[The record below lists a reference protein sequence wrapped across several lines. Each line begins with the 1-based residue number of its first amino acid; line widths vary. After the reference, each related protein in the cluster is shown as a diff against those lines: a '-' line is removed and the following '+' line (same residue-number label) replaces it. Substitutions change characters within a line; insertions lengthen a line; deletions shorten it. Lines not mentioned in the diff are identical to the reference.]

1 MNIDYDKIKSILNK
15 NGFYFEK
22 RYGQNFLTDEKLLN
36 ELVEKAGVTASD
48 TVIEIGV
55 GAGTLTAALVKK
67 AKRVIGYEIDKKL
80 QPVLKETLA
89 DYKNAEIVF
98 KDIMKE
104 PMSEIESRA
113 GGRFS
118 VVANLPYYITTPVL
132 MRFIEESK
140 AVDKIAVTVQ
150 EEVADRLCAKP
161 ATADYGAITVAINAV
176 GSAEKVMRID
186 RSRFMPAPNVDSAVA
201 VINID
206 RDKYP
211 DLDYKAFREVVKSA
225 FSSRR
230 KTLANNLMRD
240 FSLSREKAESA
251 VFAVKGDIKARG
263 ETLTAEEFIRLYKL
277 L

>member
-1 MNIDYDKIKSILNK
+1 MNIDYDRIKGILNK

-36 ELVEKAGVTASD
+36 ELVEKAGVTAND

-55 GAGTLTAALVKK
+55 GAGTLTAALAKK

-140 AVDKIAVTVQ
+140 EVDKIAVTVQ

-161 ATADYGAITVAINAV
+161 ATSDYGAITVAINAV

-230 KTLANNLMRD
+230 KTLVNNLMRD

>member
-55 GAGTLTAALVKK
+55 GAGTLTAALAKK

-150 EEVADRLCAKP
+150 EEVADRLCAKS